1 MSEALVVAISP
12 DFDRDRIIVVGGLGG
27 VALMSDDSGESW
39 KSISTEVSG
48 LDISAVLFSPGFGI
62 DRTLILG
69 GIRNGQIIFFRSK
82 DGGSTWERYLAHD
95 KDARWLSVAISNTYS
110 AEDDFFCFATGSHI
124 VKPLTDQHG
133 FWTTSLPSGPD
144 TAVLSVALSP
154 NFGDDQT
161 VFVATSDGVF
171 RSVDRG
177 DNWIEM
183 NVNLAT
189 RSILLIRPSP
199 HYSVDRTVY
208 AVTSGGELWRCS
220 VSASTGSG

>member
-1 MSEALVVAISP
+1 MLSARSRRSCIRSTAISDP
-12 DFDRDRIIVVGGLGG
+12 KPAFFNAAIIRRPI
-27 VALMSDDSGESW
+27 W
-39 KSISTEVSG
+39 PHPT
-48 LDISAVLFSPGFGI
+48 
-62 DRTLILG
+62 T
-69 GIRNGQIIFFRSK
+69 
-82 DGGSTWERYLAHD
+82 
-95 KDARWLSVAISNTYS
+95 
-110 AEDDFFCFATGSHI
+110 AT
-124 VKPLTDQHG
+124 
-133 FWTTSLPSGPD
+133 
-144 TAVLSVALSP
+144 LSP